1 MEEKTMTLAIIGLVI
16 GILVLCAGIYY
27 LIKEKNDP
35 ESRKIY
41 GMISL
46 LGGALTLG
54 MIVKL
59 ILSL

>member
-35 ESRKIY
+35 ESRRIY
-41 GMISL
+41 GVISL
-46 LGGALTLG
+46 LGGALTIG

>member
-1 MEEKTMTLAIIGLVI
+1 MTLAIIGLVI
-16 GILVLCAGIYY
+16 GILVLCASIYY

-35 ESRKIY
+35 ESRRIY
-41 GMISL
+41 GVISL
-46 LGGALTLG
+46 PGGALTIG

>member
-1 MEEKTMTLAIIGLVI
+1 MLAIIGLII

-35 ESRKIY
+35 ESCRIY
-41 GMISL
+41 GVISL
-46 LGGALTLG
+46 LGGALTIG

>member
-1 MEEKTMTLAIIGLVI
+1 MTLAIIGLVI
-16 GILVLCAGIYY
+16 GILVLCAGVYY
-27 LIKEKNDP
+27 LIKEKSDP

-41 GMISL
+41 IVISL
-46 LGGALTLG
+46 LGGALTIG